1 MCAYP
6 RIHAFLFLSSGGA
19 GDGGRERRGG
29 GPGGKILLLSPLKQE
44 TDVAAFVLGQSVAR
58 FRFVEVFS
66 SLPFPS
72 LLSFFFFFP
81 SSPPARPLPFPFFLV
96 SSSGCLPCVS
106 SCRGLYAHGA
116 LNVHPSRRLQTRPY
130 ERNSAFLF
138 FSCSQM
144 PDFCFFFPFFFSTA
158 TGDVHRHH
166 VKRKDVCGYEE
177 CPGGKLPHTARP
189 TAMPACRA
197 PPLPVPPSCPS
208 SALSSLGSIHLLA
221 RLAP

>member
-72 LLSFFFFFP
+72 LLFFFFFFSLFP
-81 SSPPARPLPFPFFLV
+81 SRSASTFSFLSGQLERLLAMRFFMPGTIRAWRSECTPVSPPANTTVRAKLGVLIFLLF
-96 SSSGCLPCVS
+96 SNAG
-106 SCRGLYAHGA
+106 
-116 LNVHPSRRLQTRPY
+116 
-130 ERNSAFLF
+130 FLL
-138 FSCSQM
+138 
-144 PDFCFFFPFFFSTA
+144 FFPFFFLH
-158 TGDVHRHH
+158 GDGR
-166 VKRKDVCGYEE
+166 C
-177 CPGGKLPHTARP
+177 T
-189 TAMPACRA
+189 PASRQKK
-197 PPLPVPPSCPS
+197 
-208 SALSSLGSIHLLA
+208 G
-221 RLAP
+221 RLRV

>member
-81 SSPPARPLPFPFFLV
+81 LPLPL
-96 SSSGCLPCVS
+96 
-106 SCRGLYAHGA
+106 GLYLFLSFWSARAAACH
-116 LNVHPSRRLQTRPY
+116 
-130 ERNSAFLF
+130 AFLH
-138 FSCSQM
+138 
-144 PDFCFFFPFFFSTA
+144 A
-158 TGDVHRHH
+158 GDYTR
-166 VKRKDVCGYEE
+166 
-177 CPGGKLPHTARP
+177 
-189 TAMPACRA
+189 M
-197 PPLPVPPSCPS
+197 
-208 SALSSLGSIHLLA
+208 AL
-221 RLAP
+221 